1 MDNENTSP
9 RNQVNEKKQKLSNN
23 LNKVMKRLRHMAGMA
38 IKDFN
43 MIEDGDKVMVC
54 MSGGKDSYVL
64 LEVLQSL
71 QRSAP
76 IDFTL
81 IPVHLNG
88 NFPLYPE
95 GLIEDYL
102 KNTGLEYHIIKEDIY
117 SLLKKTL
124 GESSVCSMCS
134 RLRRGIIYKVAKELG
149 VNKIAL
155 GHHADDILE
164 TFFLNLFYGGKLK
177 AMPPKLFTDD
187 EKNIVIRPLAYCREA
202 DILKYSRAKNYPIF
216 PKEMCALVQN
226 KERSNIK
233 DMIKMWDRE
242 YPGRSQIIFKAL
254 KDISLSHL
262 LDTTKYDFT
271 FSSKDLIKDIL
282 DKKD

>member
-1 MDNENTSP
+1 MI
-9 RNQVNEKKQKLSNN
+9 KKAF
-23 LNKVMKRLRHMAGMA
+23 RG
-38 IKDFN
+38 
-43 MIEDGDKVMVC
+43 
-54 MSGGKDSYVL
+54 L
-64 LEVLQSL
+64 LHFFQ
-71 QRSAP
+71 
-76 IDFTL
+76 I
-81 IPVHLNG
+81 
-88 NFPLYPE
+88 
-95 GLIEDYL
+95 
-102 KNTGLEYHIIKEDIY
+102 
-117 SLLKKTL
+117 
-124 GESSVCSMCS
+124 
-134 RLRRGIIYKVAKELG
+134 
-149 VNKIAL
+149 
-155 GHHADDILE
+155 
-164 TFFLNLFYGGKLK
+164 FLNLFYGGKLK

-242 YPGRSQIIFKAL
+242 YPGRSQIMFKAL